1 MGDAMPEDGLFM
13 DKAQTRLQR
22 ATGRAHVGLVA
33 RGAVTCL
40 SDLHQSG
47 SAKAFLPQVH
57 GPVPEV
63 VFLNT
68 SGGLTGGDRLT
79 FSVTLGEGA
88 QAVATTQTA
97 ERAYASSGGR
107 AVMEVVLS
115 LGAGA
120 ALDWLPQ
127 ETILFDRST
136 LARRTRA
143 DLGPG
148 ARLMLCE
155 TVVLGRAA
163 MGETVRELEF
173 SDWREVRRQG
183 RPLLVEP
190 LRITAAT
197 LAAGPAALHGARALA
212 TVAHVAP
219 GADDALGAVRACLPD
234 GIEAAASGWD
244 GKLIVR
250 LIGPDLFP
258 VKRAVAR
265 VLDVMRGVA
274 LPRVWQV

>member
-1 MGDAMPEDGLFM
+1 MPEDGLFM

-22 ATGRAHVGLVA
+22 ATGRAHVGLVM
-33 RGAVTCL
+33 RGGASRL
-40 SDLHQSG
+40 ADLHQSG

-79 FSVTLGEGA
+79 FSVALGDGA

-107 AVMEVVLS
+107 AVMDVVLT

-120 ALDWLPQ
+120 QLDWLPQ

-143 DLGPG
+143 DLGPE
-148 ARLMLCE
+148 AHLILSE

-173 SDWREVRRQG
+173 SDWRDVRRQG
-183 RPLLVEP
+183 RPVLVEP

-197 LAAGPAALHGARALA
+197 LAAGPAGLNGARALA
-212 TVAHVAP
+212 TVALVAP
-219 GADDALGAVRACLPD
+219 GAEDALAAVRACLPE

-250 LIGPDLFP
+250 LLGPDLFP

-265 VLDVMRGVA
+265 VLNVMRGVA
-274 LPRVWQV
+274 LPRVWQM

>member
-1 MGDAMPEDGLFM
+1 M
-13 DKAQTRLQR
+13 DTAQTRLQR
-22 ATGRAHVGLVA
+22 ATGRAHVGLAA
-33 RGAVTCL
+33 RGAL
-40 SDLHQSG
+40 SRLTDLHQSG
-47 SAKAFLPQVH
+47 SAKVFLPKVH

-68 SGGLTGGDRLT
+68 SGGLTGGDRLK
-79 FSVTLGEGA
+79 FSLALGDGA

-97 ERAYASSGGR
+97 ERAYASSAGR
-107 AVMEVVLS
+107 AVMDVVLT

-120 ALDWLPQ
+120 RLDWLPQ

-148 ARLMLCE
+148 ARLILSE

-183 RPLLVEP
+183 RPVLVEP

-197 LAAGPAALHGARALA
+197 LAAGPAALDGARALA
-212 TVAHVAP
+212 TVALVAP
-219 GADDALGAVRACLPD
+219 GAEDALGAVRACLPE
-234 GIEAAASGWD
+234 GMEAAASGWD

-265 VLDVMRGVA
+265 VLNVMRGVA

>member
-1 MGDAMPEDGLFM
+1 MPEDGLVM
-13 DKAQTRLQR
+13 DTAQTRLQR
-22 ATGRAHVGLVA
+22 ATGRAHVGLAA
-33 RGAVTCL
+33 RGAL
-40 SDLHQSG
+40 SRLTDLHQSG
-47 SAKAFLPQVH
+47 SAKVFLPKVH

-68 SGGLTGGDRLT
+68 SGGLTGGDRLM
-79 FSVTLGEGA
+79 FSLALGDGA

-97 ERAYASSGGR
+97 ERAYASSAGR
-107 AVMEVVLS
+107 AVMDVVLT

-120 ALDWLPQ
+120 RLDWLPQ

-148 ARLMLCE
+148 ARLILSE

-173 SDWREVRRQG
+173 SDWREVRQQG
-183 RPLLVEP
+183 RPVLVEP

-197 LAAGPAALHGARALA
+197 LAAGPAALDGARALA
-212 TVAHVAP
+212 TVALVAP
-219 GADDALGAVRACLPD
+219 GAEDALGAVRACLPD
-234 GIEAAASGWD
+234 GMEAAASGWD

-265 VLDVMRGVA
+265 VLNVMRGVA

>member
-1 MGDAMPEDGLFM
+1 
-13 DKAQTRLQR
+13 
-22 ATGRAHVGLVA
+22 VA
-33 RGAVTCL
+33 RGGASRLT
-40 SDLHQSG
+40 DLHQSG

-68 SGGLTGGDRLT
+68 SGGLTGGDRLM
-79 FSVTLGEGA
+79 FSVALGDGA
-88 QAVATTQTA
+88 RAVATTQTA

-107 AVMEVVLS
+107 AVMDVVLS
-115 LGAGA
+115 LGASA

-148 ARLMLCE
+148 AHLILSE

-183 RPLLVEP
+183 RPVLVEP

-197 LAAGPAALHGARALA
+197 LQAGPAGLNGARALA
-212 TVAHVAP
+212 TVALVAP
-219 GADDALGAVRACLPD
+219 GAEDALAAVRACMPD

-250 LIGPDLFP
+250 LIGPDLLP
-258 VKRAVAR
+258 VKRGVAR
-265 VLDVMRGVA
+265 VLNVMRGVA

>member
-1 MGDAMPEDGLFM
+1 MPEDGLFM
-13 DKAQTRLQR
+13 DKAQTRQQR
-22 ATGRAHVGLVA
+22 ATGRAHVGLVVR
-33 RGAVTCL
+33 RGASRLT
-40 SDLHQSG
+40 DLYQSG

-68 SGGLTGGDRLT
+68 SGGLTGGDRLM
-79 FSVTLGEGA
+79 FSLALGDGA

-120 ALDWLPQ
+120 RLDWLPQ

-148 ARLMLCE
+148 ARLILAE

-163 MGETVRELEF
+163 MGETVQDLVF

-183 RPLLVEP
+183 RPLLVDP

-197 LAAGPAALHGARALA
+197 LAAGPACLNGARALA
-212 TVAHVAP
+212 TVALVAP
-219 GADDALGAVRACLPD
+219 GAEDALGAVRACLPD

-250 LIGPDLFP
+250 LLGPDLLA
-258 VKRAVAR
+258 VKRGVAT
-265 VLDVMRGVA
+265 VLNALRGIA
-274 LPRVWQV
+274 LPRVWQI

>member
-1 MGDAMPEDGLFM
+1 MPDDGLFM
-13 DKAQTRLQR
+13 DKAQTRQQR

-33 RGAVTCL
+33 RRGACRL
-40 SDLHQSG
+40 ADLHQSG

-68 SGGLTGGDRLT
+68 SGGLTGGDRLM
-79 FSVTLGEGA
+79 FSVALGDGA
-88 QAVATTQTA
+88 RAVATTQTA

-107 AVMEVVLS
+107 AVMDVVLS
-115 LGAGA
+115 LGARA

-148 ARLMLCE
+148 AHLILSE

-163 MGETVRELEF
+163 MGETVRELAF

-183 RPLLVEP
+183 RPVLVEP

-197 LAAGPAALHGARALA
+197 LQAGPAGLNGARALA
-212 TVAHVAP
+212 TVALVAP
-219 GADDALGAVRACLPD
+219 GAEDALAAVRACMPD

-250 LIGPDLFP
+250 LIGPDLLP
-258 VKRAVAR
+258 VKRGVAR
-265 VLDVMRGVA
+265 VLNVMRGVA

>member
-1 MGDAMPEDGLFM
+1 MPDDGLCM
-13 DKAQTRLQR
+13 DKAQIRQQR

-33 RGAVTCL
+33 RGGASRLT
-40 SDLHQSG
+40 DLHQSG

-68 SGGLTGGDRLT
+68 SGGLTGGDRLM
-79 FSVTLGEGA
+79 FSVALGDGA
-88 QAVATTQTA
+88 RAVATTQTA

-107 AVMEVVLS
+107 AVMDVVLS
-115 LGAGA
+115 LGASA

-148 ARLMLCE
+148 AHLILSE

-163 MGETVRELEF
+163 MGETVRELAF

-183 RPLLVEP
+183 RPVLVEP

-197 LAAGPAALHGARALA
+197 LQAGPAGLNGARALA
-212 TVAHVAP
+212 TVALVAP
-219 GADDALGAVRACLPD
+219 GAEDALAAVRACMPD

-250 LIGPDLFP
+250 LIGPDLLP
-258 VKRAVAR
+258 VKRGVAR
-265 VLDVMRGVA
+265 VLNVMRGVA

>member
-1 MGDAMPEDGLFM
+1 MPEDGLVM
-13 DKAQTRLQR
+13 DTAQTRLQR

-33 RGAVTCL
+33 RGGSSRLV
-40 SDLHQSG
+40 DLHQSG

-57 GPVPEV
+57 GLVPEV

-79 FSVTLGEGA
+79 FSVALGDGA

-107 AVMEVVLS
+107 AVMDVVLS
-115 LGAGA
+115 LGADA
-120 ALDWLPQ
+120 RLDWLPQ

-148 ARLMLCE
+148 ARLILSE

-183 RPLLVEP
+183 RPVLVEP

-197 LAAGPAALHGARALA
+197 LQAGPAGLNGARALA
-212 TVAHVAP
+212 TVALVAS
-219 GADDALGAVRACLPD
+219 GAEDALAAVRACLPE

-250 LIGPDLFP
+250 LLGPDLLP
-258 VKRAVAR
+258 VKRGVAR
-265 VLDVMRGVA
+265 VLNVMRGVA
-274 LPRVWQV
+274 LPRVWQL

>member
-1 MGDAMPEDGLFM
+1 MPEDGLIM
-13 DKAQTRLQR
+13 EKAQTRLQR
-22 ATGRAHVGLVA
+22 ATGRAHVGLAA
-33 RGAVTCL
+33 RGAVTRL
-40 SDLHQSG
+40 TELHQSG
-47 SAKAFLPQVH
+47 SAKAFLPKVH

-68 SGGLTGGDRLT
+68 AGGLTGGDRLT
-79 FSVTLGEGA
+79 FSVALGEQA

-97 ERAYASSGGR
+97 ERAYASAGGR
-107 AVMEVVLS
+107 AVMDVVLS

-120 ALDWLPQ
+120 RLDWLPQ

-148 ARLMLCE
+148 ARLILSE

-163 MGETVRELEF
+163 MGETLEVLEF
-173 SDWREVRRQG
+173 SDWREVRQQG

-197 LAAGPAALHGARALA
+197 LAAGPAALNGARVLA
-212 TVAHVAP
+212 TVALVGPRAED
-219 GADDALGAVRACLPD
+219 GLAALRDGLPD
-234 GIEAAASGWD
+234 GVEAAASGWD

-265 VLDVMRGVA
+265 ILTVMRGVA
-274 LPRVWQV
+274 LPRVWQM